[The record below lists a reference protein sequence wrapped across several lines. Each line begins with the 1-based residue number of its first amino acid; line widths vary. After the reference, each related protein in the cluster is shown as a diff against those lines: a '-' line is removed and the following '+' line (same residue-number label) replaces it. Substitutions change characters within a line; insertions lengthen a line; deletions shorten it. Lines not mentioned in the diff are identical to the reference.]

1 MCIVFGGNAFAVVPE
16 LDVLFAFIGA
26 PKYSAGIPP
35 LFLPP
40 NLTNLRVFLK
50 VFFKLFVFD
59 LNLLTP
65 LPFRILFP
73 ARNVFFTA
81 FLIIVTISKYKKII
95 VGFMEGVLETAL
107 LFAVISLC
115 FGYIALFIA
124 DTNTKITQKSKPK
137 ETFVIENT
145 NLNKYVTMD
154 ILQEDFM
161 ATDRKS
167 RIVIELYTSVVPKTV
182 ENFYQICKTN
192 SYAGVPFH
200 RVINNF
206 MIQGGDITKKDGTGG
221 TSIYAGKPFN
231 DENFTLKHDSEGL
244 LSMANSGPNTNL
256 SQFFITLAPA
266 PHLDGKHVIFGK
278 VIKGFQHIQNIGS
291 SPVDFNDKPVQ
302 NISIVYTETGNNPIE
317 DEEKPDILA
326 DDVSMNIPNPQRN
339 AQPQVQESPL
349 NNGLSSNSINLSTQ
363 SSFPNTE
370 QTQSFP
376 TGITSF
382 QDSNTQFPEGI
393 STFTDNTFEVTQW

>member
-1 MCIVFGGNAFAVVPE
+1 
-16 LDVLFAFIGA
+16 
-26 PKYSAGIPP
+26 
-35 LFLPP
+35 
-40 NLTNLRVFLK
+40 
-50 VFFKLFVFD
+50 
-59 LNLLTP
+59 
-65 LPFRILFP
+65 
-73 ARNVFFTA
+73 
-81 FLIIVTISKYKKII
+81 
-95 VGFMEGVLETAL
+95 MEGVLETAL
-107 LFAVISLC
+107 LFAVIALC

-124 DTNTKITQKSKPK
+124 DTNTKIPQKSKPK
-137 ETFVIENT
+137 ETFVIEDT

-182 ENFYQICKTN
+182 ENFYQICKNN

-221 TSIYAGKPFN
+221 TSIYSGQSFN

-278 VIKGFQHIQNIGS
+278 VIQGFEHIQNIGS

-302 NISIVYTETGNNPIE
+302 NISIVYTEAGNNPYE
-317 DEEKPDILA
+317 DEETPDILA
-326 DDVSMNIPNPQRN
+326 TDVSMNIPNPQRN
-339 AQPQVQESPL
+339 VQPHVKENPF
-349 NNGLSSNSINLSTQ
+349 NNGASSNSIDLSTQ

>member
-1 MCIVFGGNAFAVVPE
+1 
-16 LDVLFAFIGA
+16 
-26 PKYSAGIPP
+26 
-35 LFLPP
+35 
-40 NLTNLRVFLK
+40 
-50 VFFKLFVFD
+50 
-59 LNLLTP
+59 
-65 LPFRILFP
+65 
-73 ARNVFFTA
+73 
-81 FLIIVTISKYKKII
+81 
-95 VGFMEGVLETAL
+95 MEGVLETAL